1 MRRFFRQK
9 IISIV
14 PTRSKINELKVF
26 QSDLSPEL
34 PFERKKID
42 NCTINQARFIDRSV
56 KMYVAPTGLY
66 RVSLCFFIQG
76 FKKKLI

>member
-26 QSDLSPEL
+26 QSDLSLEL
-34 PFERKKID
+34 PFEKKID
-42 NCTINQARFIDRSV
+42 NCAINQARFIDRSV

-76 FKKKLI
+76 FEKKLI

>member
-34 PFERKKID
+34 PFERKK
-42 NCTINQARFIDRSV
+42 
-56 KMYVAPTGLY
+56 
-66 RVSLCFFIQG
+66 
-76 FKKKLI
+76 